1 MRIIPVIDILDGAV
15 VHAVAGDR
23 KAYAPIRTP
32 LADSADP
39 AAVADGL
46 CRRFGFD
53 ALYVA
58 DLNAI
63 GGRDD
68 NHASITAIAQRL
80 PDTRLWIDAGLRDRD
95 ALARWRRRW
104 PAADCVLGSERFD
117 DVDFLPQLREQPRM
131 ILSLDFLG
139 SQFLGLPSLLTAPSF
154 WPARV
159 IVMTLSRVGMGE
171 GPDLGRFLGIHAR
184 AGARDIFAAGGVRD
198 PADIEDLARAGAAG
212 ALVATALHNGALA
225 PVDIR
230 CRERK

>member
-1 MRIIPVIDILDGAV
+1 MRIIPVIDILDGVV

-32 LADSADP
+32 LADNADP

-46 CRRFGFD
+46 YRRFGFD
-53 ALYVA
+53 TLYVA

-63 GGRDD
+63 SGRDD
-68 NHASITAIAQRL
+68 NHAAITAIAQRL

-95 ALARWRRRW
+95 ALARWRQRW

-139 SQFLGLPSLLTAPSF
+139 SRFLGLPSLLTEPSF

-171 GPDLGRFLGIHAR
+171 GPDVARVRDLRVR
-184 AGARDIFAAGGVRD
+184 AGKRHVFAAGGVRD
-198 PADIEDLARAGAAG
+198 AADIEDLNRAGAAG

-225 PVDIR
+225 PFDIR